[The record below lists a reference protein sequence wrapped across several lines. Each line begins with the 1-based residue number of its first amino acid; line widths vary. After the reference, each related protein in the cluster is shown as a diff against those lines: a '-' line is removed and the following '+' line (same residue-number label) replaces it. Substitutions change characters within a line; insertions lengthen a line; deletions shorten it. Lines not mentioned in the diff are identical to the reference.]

1 LLHSYSL
8 QQSRTLYA
16 DDTKGDHT
24 IIAVEL
30 ITAAFDV
37 VSHAMYHHESAQ
49 TAFIFRSFLV
59 QKLPILLSFLSESS
73 LGTLPTEY
81 CITQALSRIDP
92 NAFPPFSQTFDP
104 MRSGNIQLS
113 DVRQE
118 FLFAC
123 ALHRLIPEESIVRL
137 LGEDPMASLP
147 TQLVKQNLI
156 EQINASSERAE
167 QLIDDLE
174 SMNGNA
180 GVIVDA
186 LTEVQNLWSRLE
198 GSMLIVSEA
207 MHNLCTTKETMTL
220 KSICSFLA
228 RKPQIFDVM
237 LLFRSPPNIL
247 QPLCSLLDEWRWDD
261 DIGKHAYLPSS
272 VAY

>member
-1 LLHSYSL
+1 
-8 QQSRTLYA
+8 
-16 DDTKGDHT
+16 
-24 IIAVEL
+24 VEL

-37 VSHAMYHHESAQ
+37 VSHAMYHHESTQ
-49 TAFIFRSFLV
+49 TAFVFRSFLV
-59 QKLPILLSFLSESS
+59 QKLPIFLSFVSASS

-81 CITQALSRIDP
+81 CITQALGRIDP
-92 NAFPPFSQTFDP
+92 NAFPSFSRAFDTL
-104 MRSGNIQLS
+104 RGGNIQSS

-147 TQLVKQNLI
+147 TQHVKQDLM

-186 LTEVQNLWSRLE
+186 VTEVRYSVLLAS
-198 GSMLIVSEA
+198 
-207 MHNLCTTKETMTL
+207 
-220 KSICSFLA
+220 SFPIE
-228 RKPQIFDVM
+228 RV
-237 LLFRSPPNIL
+237 N
-247 QPLCSLLDEWRWDD
+247 
-261 DIGKHAYLPSS
+261 
-272 VAY
+272 

>member
-1 LLHSYSL
+1 M
-8 QQSRTLYA
+8 
-16 DDTKGDHT
+16 
-24 IIAVEL
+24 EL

-49 TAFIFRSFLV
+49 TAFVFRSFLV
-59 QKLPILLSFLSESS
+59 QKLPIFLSFVSASS

-92 NAFPPFSQTFDP
+92 NAFPSFSQTFDP

-147 TQLVKQNLI
+147 QQHVKQDLM

-186 LTEVQNLWSRLE
+186 VTEVR
-198 GSMLIVSEA
+198 
-207 MHNLCTTKETMTL
+207 
-220 KSICSFLA
+220 
-228 RKPQIFDVM
+228 
-237 LLFRSPPNIL
+237 
-247 QPLCSLLDEWRWDD
+247 
-261 DIGKHAYLPSS
+261 
-272 VAY
+272 